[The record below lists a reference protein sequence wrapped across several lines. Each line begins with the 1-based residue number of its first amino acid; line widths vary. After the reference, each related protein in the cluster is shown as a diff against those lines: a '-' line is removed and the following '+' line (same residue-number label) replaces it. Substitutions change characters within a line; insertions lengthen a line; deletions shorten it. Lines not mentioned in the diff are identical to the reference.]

1 MTWEQ
6 APEWVQAL
14 GKHHSELLREAIVAL
29 KRDSVDFRQ
38 MLLSVG
44 ETRYDVD
51 RERSINWSY
60 NIQDLADAGEDTLN
74 SQLVEQRSHEAYLET
89 LSAYQLAVVLSHG
102 EVRAARGTTRLRDVL
117 QSGALPPQ
125 IRRLARLLSRS
136 EVEAAL
142 RELDNPEVAA
152 HNRLVVLGRTTTSG
166 VLRALVYSAVSKHD
180 RVEAQRV
187 THNASWD
194 GLVRPSSRYRVR
206 AAGSTEDQARVLLSP
221 SVCGTLPGDEL
232 SDSICCALPT
242 RAPSCTAWFLHSNR
256 VLGISFYSSRTERTS
271 TRQLALCAGPC
282 WSTNWRRRCCTSS
295 LLTSTPARA
304 NRLLQHCS
312 GQLRLRRST
321 AHACRFAPTHP
332 RPTPPSPLAPLRAC
346 LQLMRE
352 AQGPPARKPGG
363 YTRQS

>member
-1 MTWEQ
+1 MGRMTWEQ

-125 IRRLARLLSRS
+125 IRQGA
-136 EVEAAL
+136 
-142 RELDNPEVAA
+142 
-152 HNRLVVLGRTTTSG
+152 
-166 VLRALVYSAVSKHD
+166 SAD
-180 RVEAQRV
+180 
-187 THNASWD
+187 
-194 GLVRPSSRYRVR
+194 
-206 AAGSTEDQARVLLSP
+206 
-221 SVCGTLPGDEL
+221 
-232 SDSICCALPT
+232 
-242 RAPSCTAWFLHSNR
+242 
-256 VLGISFYSSRTERTS
+256 
-271 TRQLALCAGPC
+271 
-282 WSTNWRRRCCTSS
+282 
-295 LLTSTPARA
+295 
-304 NRLLQHCS
+304 
-312 GQLRLRRST
+312 
-321 AHACRFAPTHP
+321 
-332 RPTPPSPLAPLRAC
+332 
-346 LQLMRE
+346 
-352 AQGPPARKPGG
+352 
-363 YTRQS
+363 